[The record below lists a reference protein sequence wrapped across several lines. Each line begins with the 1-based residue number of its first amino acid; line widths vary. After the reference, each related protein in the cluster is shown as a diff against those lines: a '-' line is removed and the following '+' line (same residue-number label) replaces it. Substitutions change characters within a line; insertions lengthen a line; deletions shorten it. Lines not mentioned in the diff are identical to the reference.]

1 MSNYQD
7 WLEDQPKPKQKLP
20 ALKVAPIHG
29 VLPYAGHRNPLTR
42 SNTAK
47 RVSAAIATPMTNGI
61 PQVYHFDGEGEFG
74 VALDVLRSPNLF
86 GLEVQL
92 PPILFTCRRKR
103 KTRSHCFDLRVTF
116 RDGYRRALFVR
127 NATSLARPEV
137 RDEIE
142 DIFAAVTDDFADD
155 AKVVCTDDYTRAY
168 RDNLRRIWDY
178 LQVEDAEADAVLELA
193 ARATHYWYLSDLIAN
208 CDLEQGRCFQ
218 AAMRLIGRNVLWTD
232 MYGVIDYPSRV
243 ALNA

>member
-1 MSNYQD
+1 MMQYED
-7 WLEDQPKPKQKLP
+7 WLLDQPAPKKKLP

-42 SNTAK
+42 SSTAK
-47 RVSAAIATPMTNGI
+47 RVSASIATPMTNGV

-74 VALDVLRSPNLF
+74 VALDVLRSPDLF

-127 NATSLARPEV
+127 NATSLARPDVQDEV
-137 RDEIE
+137 E

-193 ARATHYWYLSDLIAN
+193 ARTTHYWYLSDLIAN